1 MSTGEGVPQN
11 KDIDVDSQESFDWL
25 VQRAKER
32 NQVEVEQIERDAKKL
47 GDSLDTTE
55 QLLGSND
62 EAARAQGIESCK
74 ILGDMLDP
82 VFGHEVFVADNKAQ
96 ALTDMKGAIRDITEM
111 LESADLGERQRG
123 LEAFRKMRVIIKES
137 FDAFISRAR
146 LRLLPQEASG
156 LDQIRIIIEDCIRL
170 IEERNR
176 ARAQFGGITPD
187 QEREAA

>member
-1 MSTGEGVPQN
+1 MTTGEGVPQN
-11 KDIDVDSQESFDWL
+11 KDVDVDSQESFDWL

-47 GDSLDTTE
+47 GDALDVTE
-55 QLLGSND
+55 KLLGSND
-62 EAARAQGIESCK
+62 EVERAQGIESCK

-96 ALTDMKGAIRDITEM
+96 ALTDIKGAVRDITAM
-111 LESADLGERQRG
+111 LESTDSEERQRG
-123 LEAFRKMRVIIKES
+123 LEGFRKMRVIIKES

-156 LDQIRIIIEDCIRL
+156 RGQIIIFLENLLRL

-176 ARAQFGGITPD
+176 ARARLGGFTPD